1 VIVARENRWRGAR
14 RRRDDMDIA
23 SLASAYKVILPEAVL
38 IGTACVMF
46 LAGPFLVSPSGQTAE
61 GSRHKWGFLSL
72 IAMGLSCYLMA
83 GSEVNEVGSGPFLS
97 DGLSFAVRFISL
109 VLGAVLVLVAWNQ
122 VEDGIAAECHACLLC
137 IAAGVNITAVSNDLI
152 TLFLGL
158 ELVSIPTYVL
168 LYLPRRSQAS
178 QEATIKYF
186 LLSVFS
192 SAMLLYGFAL
202 AYGATGTTALPAV
215 QRALGSASAA
225 GSPLLVLAAPFII
238 AGLGFRITAVPFH
251 FYAPDVFQGS
261 PTFMAALLSFIPKV
275 VGFTALWRFTFLPGL
290 SAIAPGSW
298 NAFWQMALAA
308 FAVLTMFVGNLMA
321 LRQTHL
327 HRLLAYSSVA
337 QAGYMLTGLLAGAGL
352 GGATPGGAALVFYL
366 IAYGAMTIGAFAVL
380 LAASR
385 SGDSI
390 KTVDELSGLASSS
403 PFAAFLLS
411 FFLLS
416 LTGLPPTAGFLGKF
430 NLFLALWSSRSTT
443 AYWLSIF
450 MVINAAIAA
459 WYYLRLIGVMYL
471 QPASQTG
478 SARKDQL
485 PAWVA
490 GSLCA
495 VATLALFMAPQAV
508 WDAALGAVR

>member
-1 VIVARENRWRGAR
+1 
-14 RRRDDMDIA
+14 MDIA
-23 SLASAYKVILPEAVL
+23 SLQAAYKVILPEAVL
-38 IGTACVMF
+38 IGTACIMF
-46 LAGPFLVSPSGQTAE
+46 LAAPFLVPASGKAPE

-72 IAMGLSCYLMA
+72 FAIAFACSMIGPIDSMNAA
-83 GSEVNEVGSGPFLS
+83 GSPFQM
-97 DGLSFAVRFISL
+97 DGLAWAVRMISL
-109 VLGAVLVLVAWNQ
+109 VLGGILLLVAWNQ
-122 VEDGIAAECHACLLC
+122 VDDGVAAECYACLLA
-137 IAAGVNITAVSNDLI
+137 IIAGVNITAASNDLI

-168 LYLPRRSQAS
+168 LYLPRRTPAS
-178 QEATIKYF
+178 QEATLKYF

-192 SAMLLYGFAL
+192 SGMLLYGFAMI
-202 AYGATGTTALPAV
+202 YGATGTTALNSV
-215 QRALGSASAA
+215 QRALSTATPSS
-225 GSPLLVLAAPFII
+225 SPLLLLAVPFII
-238 AGLGFRITAVPFH
+238 AGLGFRVTAVPFH

-261 PTFMAALLSFIPKV
+261 PTFMAALLSFVPKV
-275 VGFTALWRFTFLPGL
+275 VGFTALWRLTFLPGL
-290 SAIAPGSW
+290 AATQAGSW
-298 NAFWQMALAA
+298 SSFWQMALAA

-337 QAGYMLTGLLAGAGL
+337 QAGYMMAGLLAGSGI
-352 GGATPGGAALVFYL
+352 GGATPGSAALLFYL
-366 IAYGAMTIGAFAVL
+366 VAYGAMTIGAFAIL

-385 SGDSI
+385 KAESI

-403 PFAAFLLS
+403 PLAAFLLA

-430 NLFLALWSSRSTT
+430 NLFLALWSYRTPMT
-443 AYWLSIF
+443 YWLSIF
-450 MVINAAIAA
+450 MAINAAIAA

-471 QPASQTG
+471 QPASD
-478 SARKDQL
+478 SNLPERRNL

-495 VATLALFMAPQAV
+495 VATLGLFLAPQVV
-508 WDAALGAVR
+508 WDVALGAVK

>member
-1 VIVARENRWRGAR
+1 
-14 RRRDDMDIA
+14 MDIA
-23 SLASAYKVILPEAVL
+23 SLQSAFKSILPEAVL
-38 IGTACVMF
+38 IGTACLMF
-46 LAGPFLVSPSGQTAE
+46 LVGPFLVPASGKAAE

-72 IAMGLSCYLMA
+72 FAIAFACSYLGEIQSA
-83 GSEVNEVGSGPFLS
+83 EFAHSPFLV
-97 DGLSFAVRFISL
+97 DGLAWTVRVISL
-109 VLGAVLVLVAWNQ
+109 VLGAILLLVAWNQ
-122 VEDGIAAECHACLLC
+122 VEDGVAAECHACLLA
-137 IAAGVNITAVSNDLI
+137 IIAGVNITAAANDLI

-178 QEATIKYF
+178 QEATLKYF
-186 LLSVFS
+186 LLSIFS

-202 AYGATGTTALPAV
+202 AYGATGTTALPSI
-215 QRALGSASAA
+215 QRALESATPAS
-225 GSPLLVLAAPFII
+225 SPMLLLAVPFVI

-275 VGFTALWRFTFLPGL
+275 VGFTALWRLTFLPGL
-290 SAIAPGSW
+290 AVAMPGSW
-298 NAFWQMALAA
+298 SSFWQMTLAA

-337 QAGYMLTGLLAGAGL
+337 QAGYMMCALLAGTGV
-352 GGATPGGAALVFYL
+352 GGATPGGAALLFYL
-366 IAYGAMTIGAFAVL
+366 IAYGAMTIGAFAIL
-380 LAASR
+380 LAAAR
-385 SGDSI
+385 TGDSI
-390 KTVDELSGLASSS
+390 KTVDELNGLASSS
-403 PFAAFLLS
+403 PLAAFLLA

-430 NLFLALWSSRSTT
+430 NLFVALWSNGTT
-443 AYWLSIF
+443 TSYWLSIF

-471 QPASQTG
+471 QPAAVTNLPP
-478 SARKDQL
+478 RKNL
-485 PAWVA
+485 AAWVA

-495 VATLALFMAPQAV
+495 VATLGLFLAPQGV